1 MQLVERHHYKKT
13 HKYWQECDTLCFK
26 AKNLY
31 NLCNYY
37 MRQRF
42 FKTGKVWSNA
52 KLYHLVAD
60 NDAYKQMPQ
69 TKIACS
75 LIRQVCQAWTGYFKA
90 HKDWEIHPDK
100 YISEPKIPKY
110 IDNLK
115 GRYSVLYKGSDAIYK
130 RPLAEVICHLSQS
143 GIKIKMYQAKK
154 PIQARIAPKNG
165 GYLIEAVYEVEEP
178 SKKES
183 NERIAGIDLGVDNLV
198 ALSC

>member
-1 MQLVERHHYKKT
+1 
-13 HKYWQECDTLCFK
+13 
-26 AKNLY
+26 
-31 NLCNYY
+31 
-37 MRQRF
+37 
-42 FKTGKVWSNA
+42 
-52 KLYHLVAD
+52 
-60 NDAYKQMPQ
+60 
-69 TKIACS
+69 
-75 LIRQVCQAWTGYFKA
+75 
-90 HKDWEIHPDK
+90 
-100 YISEPKIPKY
+100 
-110 IDNLK
+110 LK

-183 NERIAGIDLGVDNLV
+183 NEIIAGIDLGVDNLV